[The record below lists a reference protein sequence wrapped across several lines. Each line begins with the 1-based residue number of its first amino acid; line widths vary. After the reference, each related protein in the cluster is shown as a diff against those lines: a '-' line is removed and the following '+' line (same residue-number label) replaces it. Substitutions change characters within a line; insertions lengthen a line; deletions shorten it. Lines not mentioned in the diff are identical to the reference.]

1 MVQDA
6 RSVGAKVLEGAIG
19 RREEGQWS
27 IFEGRL
33 GRLVTDNH
41 RIELQIDRE
50 DKYNF
55 IRSTN
60 QTDLDY

>member
-33 GRLVTDNH
+33 GRLVAHNH

-50 DKYNF
+50 EK
-55 IRSTN
+55 
-60 QTDLDY
+60 